1 MSCHDI
7 GRGMNAVVRR
17 TIRLFNDNRIG
28 FNETKIII
36 ASCAKAVNWCDG
48 NASEAVDYISG
59 CTCGKCL
66 KKLKEGEMIY
76 SLYDLPSDIDA
87 DRLAENN
94 MIIDGCGLCLD
105 CFNEIINS
113 SEEIKNHTGVKD
125 LMNRIKEGVYE
136 GELSTGDYRDHNNKC
151 SWGRNTY
158 WFD

>member
-17 TIRLFNDNRIG
+17 TIRLFNENRIG

-76 SLYDLPSDIDA
+76 SLYDLPRDIDSY
-87 DRLAENN
+87 RLAEKN
-94 MIIDGCGLCLD
+94 MTIDGCGLCLD
-105 CFNEIINS
+105 CFNEIIDS
-113 SEEIKNHTGVKD
+113 KRS
-125 LMNRIKEGVYE
+125 YE
-136 GELSTGDYRDHNNKC
+136 SYQRRGI
-151 SWGRNTY
+151 
-158 WFD
+158 